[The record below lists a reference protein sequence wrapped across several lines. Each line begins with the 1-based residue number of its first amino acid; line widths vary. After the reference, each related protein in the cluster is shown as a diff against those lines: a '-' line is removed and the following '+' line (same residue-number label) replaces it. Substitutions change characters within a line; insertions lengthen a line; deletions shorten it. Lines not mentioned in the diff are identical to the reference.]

1 MTFRTIPLR
10 LLSYSG
16 LTRKGMKMLLNKT
29 NSLKLLI
36 HFRMVINLPA
46 FVNPI
51 LLRILMHHTLML
63 MTSKLL

>member
-16 LTRKGMKMLLNKT
+16 LTRKGMKMLLNK

-51 LLRILMHHTLML
+51 LLRILMHHTMML